1 MTPIDLCEMSTLAQ
15 THTAADSARASGF
28 LRSRLG
34 SFLAVFPLAVWTVNH
49 LWNNLAAFRGAS
61 EWEAAVTQYPHPVA
75 QLATAIVVLLPLVLH
90 TVWGVGRM
98 LTSRPNNVKYTYYG
112 NLKYMLQ
119 RLSAIGVLLFLG
131 AHLWL
136 AMLQPRFTE
145 GGPEPFSDISHE
157 MHFHMPTLV
166 VYLLGTLGVAYH
178 LANGLGSFAM
188 GWGVVTSQRALKKLD
203 WIVIPLF
210 LILLAMAW
218 GAIYA
223 LYRAGA

>member
-1 MTPIDLCEMSTLAQ
+1 M
-15 THTAADSARASGF
+15 
-28 LRSRLG
+28 RSRLG

-90 TVWGVGRM
+90 TVWGVGRL

-119 RLSAIGVLLFLG
+119 RLTAIGVLLFLG

-136 AMLQPRFTE
+136 AMLQPRFVQ

-157 MHFHMPTLV
+157 MHFHTPTLI

-188 GWGVVTSQRALKKLD
+188 GWGVVTSQRALNKLD

-210 LILLAMAW
+210 LIFLAMAW

-223 LYRAGA
+223 LYRAGAA